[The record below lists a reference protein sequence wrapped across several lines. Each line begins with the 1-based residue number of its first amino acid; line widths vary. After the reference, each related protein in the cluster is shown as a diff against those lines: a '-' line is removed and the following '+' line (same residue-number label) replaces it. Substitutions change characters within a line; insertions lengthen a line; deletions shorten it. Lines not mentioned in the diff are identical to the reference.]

1 MSIHPLHGTPQNIIL
16 SFPESNIMYVKDFQ
30 IEGDIYKVDIIVTPI
45 TSDTKAIFVL
55 YDKVNDQLNL

>member
-1 MSIHPLHGTPQNIIL
+1 
-16 SFPESNIMYVKDFQ
+16 MYVKDFQ

-55 YDKVNDQLNL
+55 YDKVNDQLNLWATS